1 MGKHKPSTPFGS
13 VPVLQWDGE
22 ELAQTM
28 AIVKFVARKVGMA
41 GKSDLEFAQA
51 KLRFCQVQAD
61 REKMCREFFEEF
73 LPKWLAPLEK
83 ILQKRGGEWY
93 AGSGPTFADL
103 GC

>member
-1 MGKHKPSTPFGS
+1 MDDPPM
-13 VPVLQWDGE
+13 QAD
-22 ELAQTM
+22 M
-28 AIVKFVARKVGMA
+28 VACQSEDCWA
-41 GKSDLEFAQA
+41 WWP